1 MDDRSL
7 IRKIKD
13 EWEEEFHYLK
23 LNLSWLFNRTI
34 TTDIL
39 TVSLTK
45 KCNLNC
51 TYCWDFDQRERM
63 GELATEEIKKIL
75 LSAKRLGV
83 RSFNPFGGEPFLRKD
98 AVEIIQYAF
107 ELGFKRVTVTT
118 NGTLLAQEKIKELV
132 QSVPVGV
139 ELGVLVSLDGATPA
153 ENDFIR
159 SPGSFLKTTRT
170 IELFDQY
177 RKQMKKRVSLIMNT
191 VVSRNNFR
199 SMVDQVA
206 LNKRLGG
213 DCVHFITPIANG
225 GLVGEGMA
233 ERELFI
239 MPEDFAE
246 LDRQIDRIIHVAKT
260 TDGVLNNPSSL
271 QNFKDFYRRQF
282 SQHEQVIIAAQN
294 AKKNEVSVRLKVP

>member
-1 MDDRSL
+1 
-7 IRKIKD
+7 
-13 EWEEEFHYLK
+13 
-23 LNLSWLFNRTI
+23 
-34 TTDIL
+34 
-39 TVSLTK
+39 
-45 KCNLNC
+45 
-51 TYCWDFDQRERM
+51 
-63 GELATEEIKKIL
+63 
-75 LSAKRLGV
+75 
-83 RSFNPFGGEPFLRKD
+83 
-98 AVEIIQYAF
+98 
-107 ELGFKRVTVTT
+107 
-118 NGTLLAQEKIKELV
+118 
-132 QSVPVGV
+132 
-139 ELGVLVSLDGATPA
+139 DGSSPA

-170 IELFDQY
+170 IELFDLY
-177 RKQMKKRVSLIMNT
+177 RKQMGKRVSLIMNT

-239 MPEDFAE
+239 LPEDFAE

-294 AKKNEVSVRLKVP
+294 AKKNEVPVRLQVP

>member
-1 MDDRSL
+1 M
-7 IRKIKD
+7 
-13 EWEEEFHYLK
+13 K

-63 GELATEEIKKIL
+63 GELTTEEIKKIL
-75 LSAKRLGV
+75 VSAKRLGV

-98 AVEIIQYAF
+98 AVEIIKFAF
-107 ELGFKRVTVTT
+107 EIGFKRVTVTT
-118 NGTLLAQEKIKELV
+118 NGTLLSQERIRELV
-132 QSVPVGV
+132 EAIPPNA
-139 ELGVLVSLDGATPA
+139 ELGVLVSLDGANPS
-153 ENDFIR
+153 ENDFVR
-159 SPGSFLKTTRT
+159 SPGSFQKTTRT

-177 RKQMKKRVSLIMNT
+177 RKELRKRVSLIMNT

-199 SMVDQVA
+199 SMSEQIR
-206 LNKRLGG
+206 LNKQLGG

-233 ERELFI
+233 DRSLFVL
-239 MPEDFAE
+239 PEDFPD
-246 LDRQIDRIIHVAKT
+246 LDRQIDQVIEISKKT
-260 TDGVLNNPSSL
+260 NHVLNNPSSL
-271 QNFKDFYRRQF
+271 ENFKEFYRRQYQ
-282 SQHEQVIIAAQN
+282 QHEQVILAAQ
-294 AKKNEVSVRLKVP
+294 AKKKNEIPVRLEMS